1 MQLLALWLR
10 SNLRWLTRQLMLYG
24 RTREEAEDLIQE
36 AYLRVHRYCE
46 QGNDAREPEKVLVRT
61 VMRLSMNQ
69 SRDSRVHQYVSQPV
83 EELALIDPRP
93 PTDEA
98 LNAQETLQKVI
109 RLLDSIEPRSRE
121 AFLLHRVDGLTYVQ
135 IARQMGVSVSSVEK
149 HIAWAMAVLMDS
161 VDRSETPP

>member
-1 MQLLALWLR
+1 MEILAVWLR
-10 SNLRWLTRQLMLYG
+10 SNLRWLTRQLMHYG

-36 AYLRVHRYCE
+36 AYLRVHQYCE
-46 QGNDAREPEKVLVRT
+46 RGNEAREPEKVLVRT
-61 VMRLSMNQ
+61 AMRLSMNHA
-69 SRDSRVHQYVSQPV
+69 RDSHDRLHVAQSV

-98 LNAQETLQKVI
+98 LTAQETLMHVT

-121 AFLLHRVDGLTYVQ
+121 AFLLHRVDGLTYTQ
-135 IARQMGVSVSSVEK
+135 IARQLGVSVSSIEK

-161 VDRSETPP
+161 VERDETPP